1 MQHWFYLLYYYD
13 VISKFWVYVYKEHY
27 VYQSIQ
33 QELTVSE
40 QMRFDFLL
48 FSLKSDVL
56 PLNMATTVVSNCSTS
71 ANV

>member
-13 VISKFWVYVYKEHY
+13 VISKFWVYVYKEHN

-71 ANV
+71 VNV